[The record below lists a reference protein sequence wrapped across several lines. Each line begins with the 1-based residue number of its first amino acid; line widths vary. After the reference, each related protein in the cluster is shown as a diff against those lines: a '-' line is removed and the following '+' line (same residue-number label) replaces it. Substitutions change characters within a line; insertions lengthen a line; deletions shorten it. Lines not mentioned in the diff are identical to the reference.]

1 MTLVS
6 IFVDKIFR
14 NFCVSLAQ
22 KWKFRNF
29 EKSQLT
35 VGPSRIL
42 AAKTFHKKLAESIR
56 KFGLKVKKAM
66 GPLILLTTPTQSY
79 VIVRCVCLSVRLFS
93 LFFTL
98 IINQAESMMDCQ
110 SSGHIYIN
118 YRSLTKNSH
127 NSAHKKQTISKP
139 IRYIFQKKSKSPVLI
154 FRLSICTIFI
164 LFLTL
169 TTCIYVRSS
178 CIMHFNYK
186 FSVHSN

>member
-1 MTLVS
+1 MIRYL
-6 IFVDKIFR
+6 
-14 NFCVSLAQ
+14 
-22 KWKFRNF
+22 
-29 EKSQLT
+29 
-35 VGPSRIL
+35 GPD
-42 AAKTFHKKLAESIR
+42 
-56 KFGLKVKKAM
+56 
-66 GPLILLTTPTQSY
+66 
-79 VIVRCVCLSVRLFS
+79 LFS

-127 NSAHKKQTISKP
+127 NSAHKKQTISKTIRYIFQKLPVLRTHYINYRSLTKNSHNSVHKKQKISKP

-178 CIMHFNYK
+178 CIMLFNYK